1 MKENFNL
8 KIHEK
13 SLNTKYKIIPF
24 NIKKNDTGNMK
35 YLPPF
40 FKEWK
45 NTAYFYNKN
54 IIKNLSINNI
64 LINKIIKSYFNLLFL
79 NYRNL
84 TSKKKRTFLKDI
96 YISNI
101 NIKFT
106 NSIAVITLYT
116 INLRKYLFKKYMNY
130 FNYYSI
136 NKEWIR
142 ISNKKR
148 KQKKILKRANS
159 FAFAKILKEKLLRFI
174 GINTIL
180 LKYKKKFK
188 YINLPVNNLK
198 NIRDILDFKFK
209 FLNKGLEAYSL
220 YKKIYLIKQIKHMY
234 YKYLIVLYKYNY
246 LYFLNNYKFKNG
258 NSSFIPKLKSKLSI
272 ILNKKIE
279 LNVINLKSITF
290 NPDIFTKV
298 LSKKLMKKNFNV
310 VKSMITIINKGK
322 LLTKNLT
329 KKNKLLKNRDLQL
342 LDNKYKDL
350 SLISNINN
358 NFSDFLNNIYPINK
372 SKSETSNNLSKIIFN
387 TIKYKNMAGIR
398 LEVKGRLTRR
408 YRADRA
414 IYKLQWKGGLKNT
427 DSSLKKLSSVMFR
440 GNLKSN
446 VVYSISKSKRRIGS
460 FAVKGWISGK

>member
-8 KIHEK
+8 KIYEK
-13 SLNTKYKIIPF
+13 SLNTKSKITPF
-24 NIKKNDTGNMK
+24 NIKKNDTGKIK
-35 YLPPF
+35 YLPPY

-45 NTAYFYNKN
+45 NTAYFYDKN
-54 IIKNLSINNI
+54 RIKNMSINNI
-64 LINKIIKSYFNLLFL
+64 LINKTIKSYFNLLFL

-84 TSKKKRTFLKDI
+84 TSNKKRTFLNDI

-101 NIKFT
+101 KIKYT
-106 NSIAVITLYT
+106 NSIAIITLYT
-116 INLRKYLFKKYMNY
+116 VNLRKFIFNKYMNY
-130 FNYYSI
+130 FNYYSR
-136 NKEWIR
+136 NKEWMLV
-142 ISNKKR
+142 SNEKSQR
-148 KQKKILKRANS
+148 KILTRANT
-159 FAFAKILKEKLLRFI
+159 FAFAKILREKLLRFI

-180 LKYKKKFK
+180 LKSNKKFES
-188 YINLPVNNLK
+188 INLSIHNMNSIK
-198 NIRDILDFKFK
+198 DILDFKFK
-209 FLNKGLEAYSL
+209 SFNKGLEAYNL

-246 LYFLNNYKFKNG
+246 LYFLNNFKFNDG

-298 LSKKLMKKNFNV
+298 LSKKLMKKKFNV

-322 LLTKNLT
+322 ILAKNLT
-329 KKNKLLKNRDLQL
+329 EKNKFLKNRDLQL

-358 NFSDFLNNIYPINK
+358 NFNDFLNDIYPIDK
-372 SKSETSNNLSKIIFN
+372 STSETSNNLNKIIFN
-387 TIKYKNMAGIR
+387 NIKYKNMAGIR

-414 IYKLQWKGGLKNT
+414 IYKLQWKGGLENT
-427 DSSLKKLSSVMFR
+427 DSSLKRLSSVMFR

-446 VVYSISKSKRRIGS
+446 VIYSISKSKRRIGS